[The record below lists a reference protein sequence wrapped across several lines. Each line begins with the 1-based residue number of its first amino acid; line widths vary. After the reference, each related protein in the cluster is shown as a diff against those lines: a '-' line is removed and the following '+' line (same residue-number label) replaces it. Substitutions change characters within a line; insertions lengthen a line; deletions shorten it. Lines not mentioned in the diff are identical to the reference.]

1 MRGDT
6 STFFCITLLHTYV
19 LLDVNIL
26 YIYRGLLFDV
36 LDEFPIS
43 FQEHFVRNNSSI
55 T

>member
-1 MRGDT
+1 MHARWYVH
-6 STFFCITLLHTYV
+6 FF
-19 LLDVNIL
+19 L
-26 YIYRGLLFDV
+26 YNTRTTRRKHIIYMYRGLLFDV